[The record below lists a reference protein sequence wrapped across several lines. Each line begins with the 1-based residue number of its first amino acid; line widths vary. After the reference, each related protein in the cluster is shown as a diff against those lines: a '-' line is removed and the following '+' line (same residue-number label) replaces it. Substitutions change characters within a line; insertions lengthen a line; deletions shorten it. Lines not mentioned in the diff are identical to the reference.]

1 MKHMFKDL
9 IMQNDNYN
17 QLNHNNN
24 KKIRERLLDAAEELF
39 AEHGFNGTSI
49 RDITAKANGNVAAV
63 NYHFGSKEKLYHEV
77 FLRRMRVV
85 TEMRLQTI
93 DNVMSQT
100 DHNVTLEELLK
111 EFSIAFL
118 KPFLDEKTGDHFI
131 KLMIHEL
138 TSQHLPKAMFVNEII
153 EPTMKALGSAL
164 SKLVPGLQPRQIMLA
179 LMSLA
184 GQLLHI
190 IRMKEMLDFK
200 EFTIQKVPDFEE
212 IIDHVVSFTAAG
224 IRSMAMVEH

>member
-1 MKHMFKDL
+1 M
-9 IMQNDNYN
+9 NNNYN

-24 KKIRERLLDAAEELF
+24 KNIRERLLDAAEELF
-39 AEHGFNGTSI
+39 AEHGFNGASV
-49 RDITAKANGNVAAV
+49 RDITTKANGNVAAV
-63 NYHFGSKEKLYHEV
+63 NYHFGSKENLYHEV
-77 FLRRMRVV
+77 FLRRMREV

-93 DNVMSQT
+93 DKVMSQT
-100 DHNVTLEELLK
+100 DHVVTLEELLK

-153 EPTMKALGSAL
+153 EPTMKALESAL
-164 SKLVPGLQPRQIMLA
+164 LKLVPGLQPRQIMLA

-184 GQLLHI
+184 GQLIHI
-190 IRMKEMLDFK
+190 IRMREMLDFE

-212 IIDHVVSFTAAG
+212 IINHVVSFTAAG
-224 IRSMAMVEH
+224 ICSMAKAEH

>member
-1 MKHMFKDL
+1 
-9 IMQNDNYN
+9 MQNDNYN